1 MALAADERRIQRCV
15 WIAVRLVRRGRID
28 YRMYERHFSASSRS
42 YYRDLSTLQ
51 RIGIEIQSQRDHG
64 TVILVKDVL

>member
-1 MALAADERRIQRCV
+1 
-15 WIAVRLVRRGRID
+15 
-28 YRMYERHFSASSRS
+28 MYERHFSASSRS